1 MELSFRY
8 GTGTQTV
15 DVDPSLVVARVGAGA
30 HRAIED
36 IPGAL
41 RKSVAYP
48 TGPYLEEIIS
58 HGDRVLFMTVDDTR
72 PNPSP
77 MLHFLMERVEDLG
90 GRPEVMV
97 GLGLHR
103 PMRPERLLEFLGIE
117 VAHQNDSRSDDQWCL
132 GRTANGTPL
141 EISPVLRE
149 FDKRIVVGFIEPHY
163 IAGFSGGRKM
173 VLPGC
178 ASRDSITHNHFLTAL
193 HGPQLGRL
201 EGNPVHE
208 DMMQAALAVGI
219 HWICDAV
226 VNPDDTWHA
235 ITCGDLRAAHE
246 AGVRAARSLYTEEV
260 PKRADIV
267 ICCAG
272 GYPYDVDM
280 VQAKKTLVPAM
291 DCVRPGG
298 VIILLGECSQGWG
311 ASTPEM
317 GLMDP
322 EGALELRARILD
334 DIRSGRLEHHWGP
347 CSPGILFMRVVYDLP
362 ATLIVVSQLQEQLRG
377 TYLHPAPDL
386 PAALEMAR
394 DLLGRDATVTAIHD
408 GRRAICRVG

>member
-1 MELSFRY
+1 MELVFRY
-8 GTGTQTV
+8 GTGTQSV
-15 DVDPSLVVARVGAGA
+15 EVDPRLVVARVGSGS

-41 RKSVAYP
+41 RCAVAYP
-48 TGPYLEEIIS
+48 TGPYLEEVIR

-77 MLHFLMERVEDLG
+77 MLHFLMERVENLG
-90 GRPEVMV
+90 GQPEVMV

-103 PMRPERLLEFLGIE
+103 PLSPETLREFLS
-117 VAHQNDSRSDDQWCL
+117 VDAAHQNDARSPDQWRL
-132 GRTANGTPL
+132 GRTSNGTPL
-141 EISPVLRE
+141 EVSPILRE

-208 DMMQAALAVGI
+208 DMLQAALAVGVD
-219 HWICDAV
+219 WLCDAV
-226 VNPDDTWHA
+226 VNPDDSWHTIA
-235 ITCGDLRAAHE
+235 CGDLQAAHDH
-246 AGVRAARSLYTEEV
+246 GVRAARALYTEEV

-272 GYPYDVDM
+272 GAPYDVDM

-291 DCVRPGG
+291 ECVRPGG
-298 VIILLGECSQGWG
+298 VIILLGECAQGWG

-317 GLMDP
+317 GLLDP
-322 EGALELRARILD
+322 EGALELRSRILAD
-334 DIRSGRLEHHWGP
+334 LRSGQLVHHWGP
-347 CSPGILFMRVVYDLP
+347 CSPGILFMRAVYDLNLR
-362 ATLIVVSQLQEQLRG
+362 LIVVSSLGEQLKG
-377 TYLHPAPDL
+377 TYLNPAPDL
-386 PAALEMAR
+386 ASALEMAR
-394 DLLGRDATVTAIHD
+394 QLLGKDASITAIHD
-408 GRRAICRVG
+408 GRRAICRVA

>member
-8 GTGTQTV
+8 GTGVQTV
-15 DVDPSLVVARVGAGA
+15 EIDPALVVARVGAGA
-30 HRAIED
+30 NRAIED
-36 IPGAL
+36 IAGAL

-48 TGPYLEEIIS
+48 TGPYLEEIIT

-72 PNPSP
+72 PNPAP
-77 MLHFLMERVEDLG
+77 MLHFLMERVEALG

-103 PMRPERLLEFLGIE
+103 PMPPGRLREFLGVE
-117 VAHQNDSRSDDQWCL
+117 VAHQNDSRSEDQWRL
-132 GRTANGTPL
+132 GHTANGTPL
-141 EISPVLRE
+141 EISPILRE

-208 DMMQAALAVGI
+208 DMLQAALAVGI
-219 HWICDAV
+219 DWICDAV

-246 AGVRAARSLYTEEV
+246 VGVRAARALYTEEV

-298 VIILLGECSQGWG
+298 VIILLGECAKGWG

-317 GLMDP
+317 GLMDRD
-322 EGALELRARILD
+322 GALDLRARILD
-334 DIRSGRLEHHWGP
+334 DIRAGRLEHQWGP
-347 CSPGILFMRVVYDLP
+347 CSPGILFMRAVYDLP
-362 ATLIVVSQLQEQLRG
+362 ATLIVVSSLQEQLRG
-377 TYLHPAPDL
+377 TYLHPAPSL
-386 PAALEMAR
+386 PLALEMAR
-394 DLLGRDATVTAIHD
+394 DLMGRDATVTAIHD